1 MDTGRIFLQ
10 NITNMTLIVSWVA
23 LDGKKERL
31 EPSSIYIASDSRISW
46 SNNHFDYGQKVLGCK
61 NYPDIFGYCGDVLFP
76 LMILSQI
83 IEVIDSG
90 LLYEKAITNEEKF
103 NIILQQL
110 TDSIRKYPVDF
121 QNIIS
126 NSIDIIHA
134 SRDVKGKFECCVYKW
149 SKKDNVWEMEILPM
163 PEQSGLLYA
172 SGSGG
177 NEFKSN
183 FVRFQKGD
191 SAGTSRNI
199 FQCLCDTLNNIK
211 DKFCG
216 GSPQL
221 IGLYRKNNSVSL
233 GVIYNNRR
241 FLNGYEVSNIGAL
254 NSIGWRNQLFE
265 ICDGE
270 TMRIKDNSQRQPNPL
285 MK

>member
-1 MDTGRIFLQ
+1 
-10 NITNMTLIVSWVA
+10 MTLIVSWVA
-23 LDGKKERL
+23 LDRKKKRL
-31 EPSSIYIASDSRISW
+31 KPSSIYIASDSRISW
-46 SNNHFDYGQKVLGCK
+46 SNNHFDYGRKVLGCK

-90 LLYEKAITNEEKF
+90 LLYEKTITNEEKF

-110 TDSIRKYPVDF
+110 TDSIRKYPTDF

-126 NSIDIIHA
+126 NDIDIIHA
-134 SRDVKGKFECCVYKW
+134 SRDAGGLFKCCVYKW
-149 SKKDNVWEMEILPM
+149 CKKDNAWEMKICQM
-163 PEQSGLLYA
+163 PEQSGLLHV
-172 SGSGG
+172 SGSGC
-177 NEFKSN
+177 EKFKSN
-183 FVRFQKGD
+183 FERFQKGD
-191 SAGTSRNI
+191 SSDTSRNI

-211 DKFCG
+211 DEFCG

-221 IGLYRKNNSVSL
+221 IGLYRKNNCVSL
-233 GVIYNNRR
+233 GVIYNDRR
-241 FLNGYEVSNIGAL
+241 FLNGYEILNIGAL
-254 NSIGWRNQLFE
+254 NSIDWRNQLFE

-270 TMRIKDNSQRQPNPL
+270 TMCIKDNSQRQPNPL